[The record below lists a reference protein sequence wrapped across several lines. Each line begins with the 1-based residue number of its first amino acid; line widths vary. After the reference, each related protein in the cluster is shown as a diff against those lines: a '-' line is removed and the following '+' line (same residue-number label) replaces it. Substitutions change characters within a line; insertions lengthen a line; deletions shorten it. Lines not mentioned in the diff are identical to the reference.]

1 MPKDEWGL
9 KRTCPECQ
17 TRFYDLT
24 NNPMTCPSCGVSLTP
39 DSFSADKSRV
49 EKTQAAPAAEKVE
62 PEDIVDV
69 ATTEIEDDGD
79 DIVDDTLLDDD
90 EDDDTVSLEELSD
103 RPASDDD
110 DS

>member
-24 NNPMTCPSCGVSLTP
+24 NNPMTCPACGVELTP
-39 DSFSADKSRV
+39 ESFSTDKNRV
-49 EKTQAAPAAEKVE
+49 EKTQAAPQQDKVD
-62 PEDIVDV
+62 PEDIIDV
-69 ATTEIEDDGD
+69 EDSDIESDSD
-79 DIVDDTLLDDD
+79 DINDDTLLDDD
-90 EDDDTVSLEELSD
+90 EDEDTVSLEELSD
-103 RPASDDD
+103 RPAGDDD